1 MDIPLKRTA
10 SHTDTRRKG
19 AANWED
25 GAHHLQ
31 NRNDHPDPVMEE
43 RMNKRFKGGGKG
55 VAEPK
60 AAGREGKL
68 IVKTKRDKEKA
79 NEQGAKMHNISPEAA
94 SQASSIK
101 STRPEE
107 GPAQQAGEL
116 RDCCLLEKHTKL
128 CFYWPRLLLGAASL
142 LGPLE
147 KVGPPIGVKKK
158 RKVPP
163 AEADSAEFSTG
174 EYLGIMFV
182 RISNV
187 DLIPVD
193 VSRPAQGD
201 AVPVRSLAQRRPGS
215 TQSSDLPPRGHGDNA
230 MSRIVPSSVTSSHA
244 ASGSQVSSYFYN
256 LSLIMLM
263 RLQSHDATE
272 ATFISNLHQ
281 RIESL
286 QAQLQAKDDV
296 IAHLERLYSDRDIQ
310 LVKICDELLVSTT
323 RCNDLEACVQNDIQ
337 RCSLILR
344 KRGEYFSF

>member
-1 MDIPLKRTA
+1 
-10 SHTDTRRKG
+10 
-19 AANWED
+19 
-25 GAHHLQ
+25 
-31 NRNDHPDPVMEE
+31 
-43 RMNKRFKGGGKG
+43 MNKRFKGGSKG

-116 RDCCLLEKHTKL
+116 RNCCLLEKHTKL
-128 CFYWPRLLLGAASL
+128 CFYWPRLLHSLGAASL

-163 AEADSAEFSTG
+163 AEADSAESSTG

-244 ASGSQVSSYFYN
+244 AGGSQVSSYFYN
-256 LSLIMLM
+256 LSSIMLM
-263 RLQSHDATE
+263 RLQSHDTTE
-272 ATFISNLHQ
+272 ATLILSLHQ
-281 RIESL
+281 RIESF
-286 QAQLQAKDDV
+286 QAQLQAKEDV
-296 IAHLERLYSDRDIQ
+296 ISDLRQRLTSQNIKVVEATANLQVSNARRNELETFFRDVIQ
-310 LVKICDELLVSTT
+310 DHVH
-323 RCNDLEACVQNDIQ
+323 
-337 RCSLILR
+337 ILA
-344 KRGEYFSF
+344 